1 MIDPDTP
8 SIAGG
13 WLGTYHYPQ
22 WAGQPPVRF
31 EATFIL
37 RGTEGRFTG
46 TILDDDVLGEA
57 SVLGTQKGLR
67 VNFSKVYQH
76 PPPGHGTGKV
86 FYEGGLSEDGR
97 FLKGTWKLRGLS
109 GGWEAHRLWG
119 TEEAPEAQPE
129 EEPAAAAMRL
139 AGAA

>member
-37 RGTEGRFTG
+37 RGAEGRFTG

-76 PPPGHGTGKV
+76 PRPATAR
-86 FYEGGLSEDGR
+86 GR
-97 FLKGTWKLRGLS
+97 SSMRG
-109 GGWEAHRLWG
+109 ACPK
-119 TEEAPEAQPE
+119 T
-129 EEPAAAAMRL
+129 AAS
-139 AGAA
+139 